1 MSEPNAPPPP
11 PWWQRPLPW
20 RFRGSLAV
28 LAALLV
34 LAACNRDLGVLEPV
48 DAARDGAPTIEA
60 VERVSVGPWGLLGR
74 STPGTF
80 DPAGR
85 EWVLIR
91 GANLAEPYSV
101 WLGQT
106 QVYPEQI
113 SRAEDGTSLLFR
125 APSTDPG
132 ATLDVGVGLADE
144 FGEEVELRVVKRGSY
159 TTYGLSPT
167 HVACAGVLIAL
178 LALLGTP
185 LFVVIAAIT
194 CLGLYL
200 ETQLDTTSGFF
211 TRVDPREVETA
222 QGKGVN
228 VFISWLSPMGD
239 SQLFIAIPLFTFAGT
254 LLSESRAPT
263 RLINLCRALVGWL
276 PGGLSLVTLTTCCV
290 LTAFTGASGVTI
302 IALGGLLFPVLLREG
317 YPERFSLGLLTT
329 GGSLGLL
336 FAPSLPVIVYGVVTH
351 LDVKRLYQATLVPG
365 ILLVVLL
372 AGLSFV
378 FAIVYKVPR
387 HKFVDS
393 LTDLPSALRGA
404 LWELPLPFIVLGGI
418 MFGFIA
424 PEEAAAVTA
433 FYVVVT
439 TVFIYRDLGLKDLFR
454 VVRKTA
460 VLVGAILLIVG
471 TALGFSDWL
480 SLVRIPQMILEAMQ
494 SHIHSQL
501 TFLIMLNLFLLLV
514 GCLMDIF
521 SATLVVVPLIAPVA
535 LEFGVDPYHLA
546 AIFLVNL
553 EIGYSTPPV
562 GINLFIASLRFR
574 RPVFALYR
582 ASLLFIG
589 VLLVALMAI
598 TYLPFL
604 SLGFFQSELP
614 HVSLPAGPL
623 TVEQWSDAEL
633 EPSRIAAGEEDLPA
647 AQARLEEAQRVFA
660 AAQEKDGIDW
670 ADIERQIADIESK
683 LNAREGDAKVL
694 RAQRAELEQQR
705 EPLRPYADELDAAR
719 RLVADLEQ
727 MGRTVSWRSR
737 TSGQSEVGP
746 RFALGDLKPGEHLVT
761 ATVMDKRGHVA
772 QAQIRVT
779 VTASAEE
786 DDAWGDDAWDD
797 GEDEDDAWDDG
808 DDDAGGED
816 DGSDDGR

>member
-1 MSEPNAPPPP
+1 MTEPRPAPL

-20 RFRGSLAV
+20 RLRGSLLVA
-28 LAALLV
+28 AALLV
-34 LAACNRDLGVLEPV
+34 LVACNGELGVLRPV
-48 DAARDGAPTIEA
+48 DAEREGAPTIA
-60 VERVSVGPWGLLGR
+60 SVEHVAVGPWGLLGEAY
-74 STPGTF
+74 SGAF
-80 DPAGR
+80 HPAGR
-85 EWVLIR
+85 EWVLVR
-91 GANLAEPYSV
+91 GTGLDEEYTV

-106 QVYPEQI
+106 QVYAEQI
-113 SRAEDGTSLLFR
+113 SRSADGTSLLFR
-125 APSTDPG
+125 SPPTDPG
-132 ATLDVGVGLADE
+132 ATLDVGVGLADD
-144 FGEEVELRVVKRGSY
+144 FGEEIELLVVKRQAY
-159 TTYGLSPT
+159 TTTGLSAT
-167 HVACAGVLIAL
+167 HVACLGVLIAV

-185 LFVVIAAIT
+185 LFVVIASIT

-200 ETQLDTTSGFF
+200 ETQLASGSGFF
-211 TRVDPREVETA
+211 TRHDPREVDSA

-228 VFISWLSPMGD
+228 LFISWLSPMGD

-254 LLSESRAPT
+254 LLSESKAPT
-263 RLINLCRALVGWL
+263 RLINLCRAFVGWL
-276 PGGLSLVTLTTCCV
+276 PGGLSLVTLTTCCI

-336 FAPSLPVIVYGVVTH
+336 FPPSLPVIVYGVVTH

-365 ILLVVLL
+365 ILLVALL
-372 AGLSFV
+372 ALLSFG
-378 FAIVYKVPR
+378 FAILYKVPR
-387 HKFVDS
+387 HSVSES
-393 LTDLPSALRGA
+393 LHDLPSALRGA
-404 LWELPLPFIVLGGI
+404 LWELPLPVIVLGGI

-433 FYVVVT
+433 FYVVIT
-439 TVFIYRDLGLKDLFR
+439 TVVIYKDLAPKDLLR
-454 VVRKTA
+454 IVRKTA

-480 SLVRIPQMILEAMQ
+480 SLVRIPQMILGAMQ
-494 SHIHSQL
+494 EHIHSQL

-589 VLLVALMAI
+589 VLLIALLAI
-598 TYLPFL
+598 TYIPFL

-614 HVSLPAGPL
+614 KVSLPDGPL
-623 TVEQWSDAEL
+623 TVEQWGDLQL
-633 EPSRIAAGEEDLPA
+633 EPTRVAAGDEDLTA
-647 AQARLEEAQRVFA
+647 AEARQEEAQRVFA
-660 AAQEKDGIDW
+660 AAQEREGISW
-670 ADIERQIADIESK
+670 AKVESQIADIEAK
-683 LNAREGDAKVL
+683 LNAREGDPGEL
-694 RAQRAELEQQR
+694 RARRKELERQR
-705 EPLRPYADELDAAR
+705 EPLRRYAQELDAAR

-727 MGRTVSWRSR
+727 MSRTVSWRSR
-737 TSGQSEVGP
+737 TSGQTEVGP
-746 RFALGDLKPGEHLVT
+746 RFSLGDLKPGEHLVT
-761 ATVMDKRGHVA
+761 ATVIDKRGHVA

-779 VTASAEE
+779 VTAAPDEEGE
-786 DDAWGDDAWDD
+786 DDVWVDDEGDE
-797 GEDEDDAWDDG
+797 GGNDEDSGEDG
-808 DDDAGGED
+808 DDE
-816 DGSDDGR
+816 GR

>member
-1 MSEPNAPPPP
+1 MSAPTPTPAP
-11 PWWQRPLPW
+11 LPWWHRPLPW
-20 RFRGSLAV
+20 RFRGSLLVVAT
-28 LAALLV
+28 LLV
-34 LAACNRDLGVLEPV
+34 LVACNGEVGVLDAV
-48 DAARDGAPTIEA
+48 DAEREGAPKITA
-60 VERVSVGPWGLLGR
+60 VEHVALGPWGLLGEAYAG
-74 STPGTF
+74 PF
-80 DPAGR
+80 HPAGH
-85 EWVLIR
+85 EWVLIS
-91 GANLAEPYSV
+91 GENLGEDYSV

-113 SRAEDGTSLLFR
+113 SQAPDGTSLLFR
-125 APSTDPG
+125 APATDPG
-132 ATLDVGVGLADE
+132 AVLDVGVGLADD
-144 FGEEVELRVVKRGSY
+144 FGEEIELRVVARGAY
-159 TTYGLSPT
+159 TTTGLSPT
-167 HVACAGVLIAL
+167 HVACLGVVIAI

-194 CLGLYL
+194 CLGLFL
-200 ETQLDTTSGFF
+200 ETQLEWGSGFF
-211 TRVDPREVETA
+211 TRHDAREVHSA

-228 VFISWLSPMGD
+228 LFISWLSPMGD

-254 LLSESRAPT
+254 LLSESKAPT
-263 RLINLCRALVGWL
+263 RLINLCRAVVGWM
-276 PGGLSLVTLTTCCV
+276 PGGLSLVTLTACCV

-336 FAPSLPVIVYGVVTH
+336 FPPSLPVIVYGVVTH

-365 ILLVVLL
+365 ILLVGLL
-372 AGLSFV
+372 AIVSFV
-378 FAIVYKVPR
+378 IAIVYKVPR
-387 HKFVDS
+387 HTFSASVQ
-393 LTDLPSALRGA
+393 DLPSALRGA
-404 LWELPLPFIVLGGI
+404 MWELPLPVIVLGGI

-439 TVFIYRDLGLKDLFR
+439 TVFIYKDLGAKDLFKI
-454 VVRKTA
+454 VRKTA

-494 SHIHSQL
+494 AHIHSQL

-589 VLLVALMAI
+589 VLLIALLAI
-598 TYLPFL
+598 TYIPFL

-614 HVSLPAGPL
+614 HVSLPEGPL
-623 TVEQWSDAEL
+623 TVEQWGELEL
-633 EPSRIAAGEEDLPA
+633 EPARVAAGEEDLESA
-647 AQARLEEAQRVFA
+647 RARLDEAQRVFA
-660 AAQEKDGIDW
+660 AAEEQNGISW
-670 ADIERQIADIESK
+670 GKIQSQIAEIERK
-683 LNAREGDAKVL
+683 LNAREGDAKAL
-694 RAQRAELEQQR
+694 RAERDDLER
-705 EPLRPYADELDAAR
+705 SRDPLRPHADELDTAR

-746 RFALGDLKPGEHLVT
+746 RFPLGELEPGEHLIT
-761 ATVMDKRGHVA
+761 ATIMDKRGHVA

-779 VTASAEE
+779 VTAAP
-786 DDAWGDDAWDD
+786 D
-797 GEDEDDAWDDG
+797 DEDDAWDDEDDDVWDDEDEDEDG
-808 DDDAGGED
+808 DDTEDGGDDED
-816 DGSDDGR
+816 R